1 MTVFRRAHAAPSAAE
16 ASARACFAPLED
28 DP

>member
-1 MTVFRRAHAAPSAAE
+1 MTVLRRAYAAPSAAE
-16 ASARACFAPLED
+16 ARARACFAPLED